1 MFITKK
7 HLSRRTFLRGGGAT
21 IGLPFLSAMVPAA
34 TSLAQTAAA
43 PKPRMGFFYL
53 PHGVIMD
60 NTRHGQE
67 VNGWTPEIEGRNF
80 DFKST
85 LAPLEAFRD
94 KITVVSGCENAH
106 AYGPVH
112 AITPSTWLSCVKPK
126 PQHAPYAATTVDQ
139 IAAQYLGQD
148 TPLPSIEL
156 STEERGGSSAC
167 EGTYGCAYGTTIS
180 FRNPTT
186 PLPMEY
192 DPKRAFEKIFGRGQ
206 GEQERARISGDYLS
220 LLDMV
225 SEEASAL
232 KRKLGGSDRAMLDG
246 YLDSVREIERRV
258 QLIGERDMSQLDLP
272 ELPVALPPVDE
283 HLALMFDMIAAAY
296 QANMTRVVSLMM
308 AAEVSNQPY
317 PHLGVPDA
325 FHPLSHH
332 AENRANIDKLAIIQR
347 WHSEVFAGFLG
358 KLAEMP
364 DGDAGSVLD
373 NSVFLYGS
381 NMSNSNNHDHGPLPT
396 LIVGNNGGRIQGNNH
411 VRLPNKS
418 KHANVL
424 YTLMD
429 RVDIPVDGVGD
440 SDRQISEI

>member
-43 PKPRMGFFYL
+43 AKPRMGFFYL

-60 NTRHGQE
+60 NTRYGQE
-67 VNGWTPEIEGRNF
+67 VNGWTPEIVGRDF

-85 LAPLEAFRD
+85 LAPLEPFREHL
-94 KITVVSGCENAH
+94 TVISGCANAH

-126 PQHAPYAATTVDQ
+126 PQHAPYAATTIDQ
-139 IAAQYLGQD
+139 IAAQHLGQD

-225 SEEASAL
+225 SEEAAAL
-232 KRKLGGSDRAMLDG
+232 KRKLGASDRVMLDG

-272 ELPVALPPVDE
+272 DLPVALPPINE

-296 QANMTRVVSLMM
+296 QANMTRVASLMM

-317 PHLGVPDA
+317 PHLNVPDA

-347 WHSEVFAGFLG
+347 WHSEMFAGFLG

-373 NSVFLYGS
+373 NAVFLYGS

-396 LIVGNNGGRIQGNNH
+396 LIVGTNGGRIKGNNH
-411 VRLPNKS
+411 VRLPQDS

-424 YTLMD
+424 YTLLD
-429 RVDIPVDGVGD
+429 RVNVPVDGVGD
-440 SDRQISEI
+440 SDGQISEV

>member
-1 MFITKK
+1 MFITRK
-7 HLSRRTFLRGGGAT
+7 HLSRRTLLRSGGAT
-21 IGLPFLSAMVPAA
+21 IGLPLLSAMIPAA
-34 TSLAQTAAA
+34 TALAQTAAA

-53 PHGVIMD
+53 PHGVIMN
-60 NTRHGQE
+60 NTRYGQE
-67 VNGWTPEIEGRNF
+67 VNGWTPEVVGRDF
-80 DFKST
+80 DLKT
-85 LAPLEAFRD
+85 ILEPLAPFRD
-94 KITVVSGCENAH
+94 YMTVVSGCENAH

-126 PQHAPYAATTVDQ
+126 PQHAPFAATTIDQ
-139 IAAQYLGQD
+139 IAAQHLGQD

-206 GEQERARISGDYLS
+206 GEAERARISGDYLS

-225 SEEASAL
+225 AGEAAAL
-232 KRKLGGSDRAMLDG
+232 KRTLGPADRVMLDD
-246 YLDSVREIERRV
+246 YLESVREIERRI
-258 QLIGERDMSQLDLP
+258 QLIGERDMSELSLP
-272 ELPVALPPVDE
+272 EVPVALPPVGE
-283 HLALMFDMIAAAY
+283 HLPLMFDMIAAAF
-296 QANMTRVVSLMM
+296 QANMTRVVSFMM
-308 AAEVSNQPY
+308 AAEVSDRPY
-317 PHLGVPDA
+317 PHIGVQDA

-332 AENRANIDKLAIIQR
+332 AENRADIDQLVMLQR
-347 WHSEVFAGFLG
+347 WHSEMFAGFLA
-358 KLAEMP
+358 KIAAMP
-364 DGDAGSVLD
+364 DGDAGSILD

-381 NMSNSNNHDHGPLPT
+381 NMSNSNNPDHQPLPT
-396 LIVGNNGGRIQGNNH
+396 LIVGTNGGRIKGNQH
-411 VRLPNKS
+411 IQLPERT

-429 RVDIPVDGVGD
+429 RVNVPVDAVGD
-440 SDRQISEI
+440 SDGQISEV

>member
-1 MFITKK
+1 MFITRK
-7 HLSRRTFLRGGGAT
+7 HLSRRTLLRSGGAT
-21 IGLPFLSAMVPAA
+21 IGLPLLSAMIPAA
-34 TSLAQTAAA
+34 TALAQTAAA

-53 PHGVIMD
+53 PHGVIMN
-60 NTRHGQE
+60 NTRYGQE
-67 VNGWTPEIEGRNF
+67 VNGWTPEVVGRDF
-80 DFKST
+80 DLKT
-85 LAPLEAFRD
+85 ILEPLAPFRD
-94 KITVVSGCENAH
+94 YMTVVSGCENAH

-126 PQHAPYAATTVDQ
+126 PQHAPFAATTIDQ
-139 IAAQYLGQD
+139 IAAQHLGQD

-206 GEQERARISGDYLS
+206 GEAERARISGDYLS

-225 SEEASAL
+225 AGEAAAL
-232 KRKLGGSDRAMLDG
+232 KRTLGPADRVMLDD
-246 YLDSVREIERRV
+246 YLESVREIERRI
-258 QLIGERDMSQLDLP
+258 QLIGERDMSELSLP
-272 ELPVALPPVDE
+272 EVPVALPPVGE
-283 HLALMFDMIAAAY
+283 HLPLMFDMIAAAF
-296 QANMTRVVSLMM
+296 QANMTRVVSFMM
-308 AAEVSNQPY
+308 AAEVSDRPY
-317 PHLGVPDA
+317 PHIGVQDA

-332 AENRANIDKLAIIQR
+332 AENRADIDQLVMLQR
-347 WHSEVFAGFLG
+347 WHSEMFAGFLA
-358 KLAEMP
+358 KIAAMP
-364 DGDAGSVLD
+364 DGDAGSILD

-381 NMSNSNNHDHGPLPT
+381 NMSNSNNHDHHPLPT
-396 LIVGNNGGRIQGNNH
+396 LIVGTNGGRIKGNQH
-411 VRLPNKS
+411 IQLPERT

-429 RVDIPVDGVGD
+429 RVNVPVDAVGD
-440 SDRQISEI
+440 SDGQISEV

>member
-1 MFITKK
+1 MFITRK
-7 HLSRRTFLRGGGAT
+7 HLSRRTLLRSGGAT
-21 IGLPFLSAMVPAA
+21 IGLPLLSAMIPAA
-34 TSLAQTAAA
+34 TALAQTAAA

-53 PHGVIMD
+53 PHGVIMN
-60 NTRHGQE
+60 NTRYGQE
-67 VNGWTPEIEGRNF
+67 VNGWTPEVVGRDF
-80 DFKST
+80 DLKT
-85 LAPLEAFRD
+85 ILEPLAPFRD
-94 KITVVSGCENAH
+94 YMTVVSGCENAH

-126 PQHAPYAATTVDQ
+126 PQHAPFAATTIDQ
-139 IAAQYLGQD
+139 IAAQHLGQD

-206 GEQERARISGDYLS
+206 GEAERARISGDYLS

-225 SEEASAL
+225 AGEAAAL
-232 KRKLGGSDRAMLDG
+232 KRTLGPADRVMLDD
-246 YLDSVREIERRV
+246 YLESVREIERRI
-258 QLIGERDMSQLDLP
+258 QLIGERDMSELSLP
-272 ELPVALPPVDE
+272 EVPVALPPVGE
-283 HLALMFDMIAAAY
+283 HLPLMFDMIAAAF
-296 QANMTRVVSLMM
+296 QANMTRVVSFMM
-308 AAEVSNQPY
+308 AAEVSDRPY
-317 PHLGVPDA
+317 PHIGVQDA

-332 AENRANIDKLAIIQR
+332 AENRADIDQLVMLQR
-347 WHSEVFAGFLG
+347 WHSEMFAGFLA
-358 KLAEMP
+358 KIAAMP
-364 DGDAGSVLD
+364 DGDAGSILD

-381 NMSNSNNHDHGPLPT
+381 NMSNSNNHDHHPLPT
-396 LIVGNNGGRIQGNNH
+396 LIVGTNGGRIKGNQH
-411 VRLPNKS
+411 IQLPERT

-429 RVDIPVDGVGD
+429 RVNVPVDAGGD
-440 SDRQISEI
+440 SDGPISEV

>member
-43 PKPRMGFFYL
+43 AKPRMGFFYL

-60 NTRHGQE
+60 NTRYGQE
-67 VNGWTPEIEGRNF
+67 VNGWTPEIVGRDF

-85 LAPLEAFRD
+85 LAPLEPFREHL
-94 KITVVSGCENAH
+94 TVISGCANAH

-126 PQHAPYAATTVDQ
+126 PQHAPYAATTIDQ
-139 IAAQYLGQD
+139 IAAQHLGQD

-225 SEEASAL
+225 SEEAAAL
-232 KRKLGGSDRAMLDG
+232 KRKLGASDRVMLDG

-272 ELPVALPPVDE
+272 DLPVALPPINE

-296 QANMTRVVSLMM
+296 QANMTRVASLMM

-317 PHLGVPDA
+317 PHLNVPDA

-347 WHSEVFAGFLG
+347 WHSEMFAGFLG

-396 LIVGNNGGRIQGNNH
+396 LIVGTNGGRIKGNNH
-411 VRLPNKS
+411 VRLPNDS

-424 YTLMD
+424 YTLLD
-429 RVDIPVDGVGD
+429 RVNVPVDGVGD
-440 SDRQISEI
+440 SDGRISEV

>member
-7 HLSRRTFLRGGGAT
+7 HLSRRSFLGSGGAT
-21 IGLPFLSAMVPAA
+21 IGLPFLTAMVPAA
-34 TSLAQTAAA
+34 TALAQTAAA

-60 NTRHGQE
+60 NTRYGHE
-67 VNGWTPEIEGRNF
+67 VNGWTPETEGRDF
-80 DFKST
+80 DLKT
-85 LAPLEAFRD
+85 ILEPLAPFRD
-94 KITVVSGCENAH
+94 KLTVVSGCANAH

-112 AITPSTWLSCVKPK
+112 AITPSTWLSCVKPR
-126 PQHAPYAATTVDQ
+126 PQHAPYAATTIDQ
-139 IAAQYLGQD
+139 IAARHLGQD

-206 GEQERARISGDYLS
+206 GADERARISGDYLS
-220 LLDMV
+220 LLDLV
-225 SEEASAL
+225 SGEATDL
-232 KRKLGGSDRAMLDG
+232 KRTLGASDRAKLDD
-246 YLDSVREIERRV
+246 YLESVREIERRV
-258 QLIGERDMSQLDLP
+258 QLVGERDMSQLDLP
-272 ELPVALPPVDE
+272 ELPVAMPPIDE
-283 HLALMFDMIAAAY
+283 HLNLMFDLTAAAF

-308 AAEVSNQPY
+308 AAEVSDQPY
-317 PHLGVPDA
+317 PHINVPDA

-332 AENRANIDKLAIIQR
+332 AENRASIEKLVVIQR
-347 WHSEVFAGFLG
+347 WHSEVFAGFLA
-358 KLAEMP
+358 KLAAMP

-396 LIVGNNGGRIQGNNH
+396 LIVGTNGGRIKGNNH
-411 VRLPNKS
+411 VRLPEDT

-429 RVDIPVDGVGD
+429 RVDVPVDGVGD
-440 SDRQISEI
+440 SDGLISEI

>member
-1 MFITKK
+1 MFITRK
-7 HLSRRTFLRGGGAT
+7 HLSRRTLLRSGGAT
-21 IGLPFLSAMVPAA
+21 IGLPLLSAMIPAA
-34 TSLAQTAAA
+34 TALAQTAAA

-53 PHGVIMD
+53 PHGAIMN
-60 NTRHGQE
+60 NTRYGQE
-67 VNGWTPEIEGRNF
+67 VNGWTPEVVGRDF
-80 DFKST
+80 DLKT
-85 LAPLEAFRD
+85 ILEPLAPFRD
-94 KITVVSGCENAH
+94 YMTVVSGCENAH

-126 PQHAPYAATTVDQ
+126 PQHAPFAATTIDQ
-139 IAAQYLGQD
+139 IAAQHLGQD

-206 GEQERARISGDYLS
+206 GEAERARISGDYLS

-225 SEEASAL
+225 AGEAAAL
-232 KRKLGGSDRAMLDG
+232 KRTLGPADRVMLDD
-246 YLDSVREIERRV
+246 YLESVREIERRI
-258 QLIGERDMSQLDLP
+258 QLIGERDMSELSLP
-272 ELPVALPPVDE
+272 EVPVALPPVGE
-283 HLALMFDMIAAAY
+283 HLPLMFDMIAAAF
-296 QANMTRVVSLMM
+296 QANMTRVVSFMM
-308 AAEVSNQPY
+308 AAEVSDRPY
-317 PHLGVPDA
+317 PHIGVQDA

-332 AENRANIDKLAIIQR
+332 AENRADIDQLVMLQR
-347 WHSEVFAGFLG
+347 WHSEMFAGFLA
-358 KLAEMP
+358 KIAAMP
-364 DGDAGSVLD
+364 DGDAGSILD

-381 NMSNSNNHDHGPLPT
+381 NMSNSNNHDHHPLPT
-396 LIVGNNGGRIQGNNH
+396 LIVGTNGGRIKGNQH
-411 VRLPNKS
+411 IQLPERT

-429 RVDIPVDGVGD
+429 RVNVPVDAVGD
-440 SDRQISEI
+440 SDGQISEV

>member
-1 MFITKK
+1 MFITRK

-21 IGLPFLSAMVPAA
+21 IGLPFLSAMIPAA
-34 TSLAQTAAA
+34 TALAQTAAGA
-43 PKPRMGFFYL
+43 RPRMGFFYL
-53 PHGVIMD
+53 PHGMIMD
-60 NTRHGQE
+60 NTRYGQD
-67 VNGWTPEIEGRNF
+67 VNGWTPERVGRDF

-85 LAPLEAFRD
+85 LAPLEPFRD
-94 KITVVSGCENAH
+94 RLTVITGCENAH

-126 PQHAPYAATTVDQ
+126 PQHAPYAATTIDQ
-139 IAAQYLGQD
+139 IAAQHLGQD
-148 TPLPSIEL
+148 TPLPSMEL

-206 GEQERARISGDYLS
+206 GEAERARISGDYLS

-225 SEEASAL
+225 SEEAAAL
-232 KRKLGGSDRAMLDG
+232 KRTLGGDDRVMLDD
-246 YLDSVREIERRV
+246 YLESVREIARRV
-258 QLIGERDMSQLDLP
+258 QLIGERDMSQLELP
-272 ELPVALPPVDE
+272 ELPVALPPIDE
-283 HLALMFDMIAAAY
+283 HLGLMFDMIAAAF
-296 QANMTRVVSLMM
+296 QANMTRVVTFMM

-317 PHLGVPDA
+317 PHLGIQDA

-332 AENRANIDKLAIIQR
+332 AENRADIDKLAVLQR
-347 WHSEVFAGFLG
+347 WHSEVFAGFLD
-358 KLAEMP
+358 KLAAMP
-364 DGDAGSVLD
+364 DGDSTVLD
-373 NSVFLYGS
+373 NSVFMYGS

-396 LIVGNNGGRIQGNNH
+396 LIVGNNGGRIKGNNH
-411 VRLPNKS
+411 VRLADKS

-429 RVDIPVDGVGD
+429 RVNIPVDGIGD
-440 SDRQISEI
+440 SDGQISEV